1 MLEFGHQYVR
11 ICHPLCEDVD
21 WNRRRAVVWAC
32 ACASSSM
39 RGCGL
44 KLFPSYRIGYPA
56 GVILYAR
63 MWIEIGTARRCNTR
77 RTVILYARMWIEI
90 KATHYQKAYYT
101 SHPLCEDVDWNIR
114 RSRKT
119 LAWLRSSSVRGC
131 GLKSAVCREACRF
144 YQSSSVRGCGLK
156 LVLVHVPVIYHQVSL
171 CVRMW
176 IEISVSV
183 ISSALFDVILYA
195 RVWIEIFR
203 GGLTKTLATR
213 HLPCEGEG
221 ALLIIFASK
230 AYEKTSVW
238 VYSIIMLYTAGIS

>member
-1 MLEFGHQYVR
+1 MKYK
-11 ICHPLCEDVD
+11 
-21 WNRRRAVVWAC
+21 RRPV
-32 ACASSSM
+32 
-39 RGCGL
+39 
-44 KLFPSYRIGYPA
+44 P
-56 GVILYAR
+56 
-63 MWIEIGTARRCNTR
+63 GTP
-77 RTVILYARMWIEI
+77 IM
-90 KATHYQKAYYT
+90 
-101 SHPLCEDVDWNIR
+101 
-114 RSRKT
+114 
-119 LAWLRSSSVRGC
+119 
-131 GLKSAVCREACRF
+131 
-144 YQSSSVRGCGLK
+144 SSSVRGCGLK

-230 AYEKTSVW
+230 AYEKTPV
-238 VYSIIMLYTAGIS
+238 